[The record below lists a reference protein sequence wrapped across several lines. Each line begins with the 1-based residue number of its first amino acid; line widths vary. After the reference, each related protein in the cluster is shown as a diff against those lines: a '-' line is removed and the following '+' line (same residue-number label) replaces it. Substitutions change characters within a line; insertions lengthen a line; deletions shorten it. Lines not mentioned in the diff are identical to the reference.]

1 MISNK
6 SVTFPVCLNKSTFI
20 KASFITKTAAPAI
33 SPIDAGLIP
42 YITFCTVGLS
52 FALSSIFA
60 TISITIMEG
69 ITRPTVAQIPP
80 NTPPVVNPT

>member
-1 MISNK
+1 M
-6 SVTFPVCLNKSTFI
+6 NKSTFI

-52 FALSSIFA
+52 FTLLSIFA
-60 TISITIMEG
+60 TISITIIDG
-69 ITRPTVAQIPP
+69 ITRPKVAQTPP
-80 NTPPVVNPT
+80 NIPPVVKPT